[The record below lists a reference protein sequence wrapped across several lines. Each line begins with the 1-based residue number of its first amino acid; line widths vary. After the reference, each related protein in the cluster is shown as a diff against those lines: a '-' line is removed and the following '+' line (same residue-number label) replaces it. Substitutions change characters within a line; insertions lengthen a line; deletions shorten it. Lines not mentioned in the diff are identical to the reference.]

1 MINVKSAVIHLTLT
15 IEPRRSPPK
24 PHFWG
29 WGVKALLLV
38 GLAFPVRSAEPYPAQ
53 CEWLRS
59 RIALLE
65 RQQLDGDASQALQR
79 EIDRFRRELR
89 QKRCRS

>member
-1 MINVKSAVIHLTLT
+1 MKSAATLPTPT

-29 WGVKALLLV
+29 WGVKALFLV
-38 GLAFPVRSAEPYPAQ
+38 GLVLPALANEPYPAQ
-53 CEWLRS
+53 CEWLRA

-65 RQQLDGDASQALQR
+65 RQQAEGDSSGALER
-79 EIDRFRRELR
+79 ELDRFRQELR